1 MTKASHVLSS
11 ICLLILGMTLYV
23 PAVQG
28 QSAAQQVVEDAAD
41 ALGGRDRVLAVKTLL
56 VEGEGDYV
64 LDLPHASTMLMVY
77 FPTGRILTD
86 ADLYFP
92 DDRRTLTADE
102 PGGHAAFTQNL
113 LSNITYRRL
122 QVDYMMPIHGRFVPY
137 TEFVEAAIRMRS
149 MTSMTPTT
157 N

>member
-1 MTKASHVLSS
+1 
-11 ICLLILGMTLYV
+11 
-23 PAVQG
+23 
-28 QSAAQQVVEDAAD
+28 
-41 ALGGRDRVLAVKTLL
+41 
-56 VEGEGDYV
+56 V

-122 QVDYMMPIHGRFVPY
+122 QVDAMMPIHGRFV
-137 TEFVEAAIRMRS
+137 TGLRQGCV
-149 MTSMTPTT
+149 
-157 N
+157 